1 MYLKIYDFYY
11 RAVSFNTFDNNTS
24 DYNSFTWGITGT
36 KLKIIWDT
44 RGVYASCTQIRTKN
58 RYPLT
63 G

>member
-36 KLKIIWDT
+36 KLKII
-44 RGVYASCTQIRTKN
+44 
-58 RYPLT
+58 
-63 G
+63 